1 LSGLNKAASAF
12 RVFLKIH
19 HLPLTTKK
27 PPHIAARFKSKPAE
41 PFLRSV
47 ILIWEKYADFKRG
60 EFYESSAF
68 RFLIAGLNVA
78 VLAYV
83 GGAD

>member
-1 LSGLNKAASAF
+1 M
-12 RVFLKIH
+12 
-19 HLPLTTKK
+19 
-27 PPHIAARFKSKPAE
+27 AARFMSKPAE
-41 PFLRSV
+41 PFWRSV

-78 VLAYV
+78 ALAYA
-83 GGAD
+83 GGLIDVSQFSLPLSS